1 MYYNTTVV
9 LYTTILVS
17 DTIIY
22 SIPYTVLYDLFLDVF
37 MTQIKNDQQMWETRL
52 CWLKFKFFCYVLL

>member
-37 MTQIKNDQQMWETRL
+37 MTQIKNDQQM
-52 CWLKFKFFCYVLL
+52 